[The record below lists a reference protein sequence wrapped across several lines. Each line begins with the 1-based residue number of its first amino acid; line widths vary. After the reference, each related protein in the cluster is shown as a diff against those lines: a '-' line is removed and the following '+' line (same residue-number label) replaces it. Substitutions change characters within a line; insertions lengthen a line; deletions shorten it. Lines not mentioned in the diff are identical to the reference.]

1 LGDAWGLRT
10 GALPPVTDTG
20 RRLVADAMA
29 AVVGLAVGLRKCTK

>member
-1 LGDAWGLRT
+1 
-10 GALPPVTDTG
+10 LPPVTDTG